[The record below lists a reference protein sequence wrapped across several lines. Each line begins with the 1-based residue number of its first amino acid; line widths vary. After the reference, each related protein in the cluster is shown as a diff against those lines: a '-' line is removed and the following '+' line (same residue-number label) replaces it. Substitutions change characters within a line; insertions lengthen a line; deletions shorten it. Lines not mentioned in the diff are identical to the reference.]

1 MTQVIATGF
10 TDQQNAALRAPLDR
24 ARVQSRT
31 GSNGAK
37 VDFLDHW
44 TIEEMANQIFGFDGW
59 DCETIH
65 LEPVHEPQMVVTERQ
80 AEHYR
85 GFGIALNVVPESNDG
100 KTNKPQVVA
109 CWRATVRVS
118 VHAGGRQIVRTRNGA
133 ARSFQPTLGEA
144 VENAIKAA
152 ETDAMK
158 RALSSFGSQFGLAL
172 YDKEKRNVVD
182 MPRDRRPALESGF
195 GDQRPTGHRET
206 ISQRASPSR
215 AANPRAISETEREIH
230 HVQRGI
236 PV

>member
-1 MTQVIATGF
+1 MNFTAKQIADLG
-10 TDQQNAALRAPLDR
+10 APLDR
-24 ARVQSRT
+24 ACVKSRA
-31 GSNGAK
+31 GSNGVS
-37 VDFLDHW
+37 VDYVDHW
-44 TIEEMANQIFGFDGW
+44 HVEEAANRIFGFDGW

-65 LEPVHEPQMVVTERQ
+65 LEHVHEPQMVVTAQQ

-85 GFGIALNVVPESNDG
+85 GFGITLNVVPDPRDG
-100 KTNKPQVVA
+100 KPHRPQVVA
-109 CWRATVRVS
+109 CWRATVRVT

-182 MPRDRRPALESGF
+182 LTREPRRPALEQGF
-195 GDQRPTGHRET
+195 GDAPNHHRGAAPRAT
-206 ISQRASPSR
+206 ISQRASPSHGG
-215 AANPRAISETEREIH
+215 NPRAISETEREFH
-230 HVQRGI
+230 HAQRGM